1 MIDWLTSSWLW
12 LTENWLYI
20 VVPLVIFLATYVVGL
35 WVRRIVYRVFNRW
48 AAAGKWEGS
57 QLIIQATRTPFIY
70 WFLILGAFI
79 AIQVSKLDTP
89 GKILADKILV
99 SFFVFSLS
107 WVVVSL
113 STKILKRY
121 HNCRCCN
128 RCLDVARCLG
138 STDYPNH
145 FAFGRCYSYSGFSF

>member
-35 WVRRIVYRVFNRW
+35 WVRSIVYRVFNRW
-48 AAAGKWEGS
+48 AAAGKWGGG

-79 AIQVSKLDTP
+79 AIQISKLDAP
-89 GKILADKILV
+89 GKILAGKILA
-99 SFFVFSLS
+99 SFFVFSFS
-107 WVVVSL
+107 WLVVDL
-113 STKILKRY
+113 GKKILK
-121 HNCRCCN
+121 
-128 RCLDVARCLG
+128 LFIV
-138 STDYPNH
+138 
-145 FAFGRCYSYSGFSF
+145 